1 MGELWD
7 GIVGFFENIKQHIW
21 NFQMSFWIGWMQRVK
36 CVEALENVY
45 AVMPDN
51 IKNDKAIKQ
60 YYEFRKNELHEAG
73 FDTVGDVAGG
83 LFSSL
88 ANDLFKGF
96 KRLIPEMSGDI
107 EKTTKEAIVKGSPAI
122 TDAFKDKLGLLV
134 DGILDAIDPGGK
146 KIPEDMRKQIKE
158 TMEPVMGLG
167 LTFLVGTA
175 LAELIHPTKE
185 MGWGRISHFLY
196 ETVGMKE
203 LMDAYIDP
211 IRLNLIKMPVKY
223 SINELT
229 TPFIPSFRDAE
240 DWYGRGHIDEDEMK
254 DLMRKHGIDTKWLWR
269 YARMGTKPSSYFML
283 NAIGREGFWDADD
296 FRFWLSDAGYGA
308 FKITEEKMS
317 PYEKKYG
324 LKPPS
329 TSQIDFLLNAY
340 KHMNIRTTVG
350 DVRAIRR
357 SLLTD
362 GWISREDFEKD
373 LEKYKITKEDA
384 KDALDAIEELQRRKD
399 AKELQ
404 KAWEKKYLYGRIDK
418 DELEKK
424 LKELGLRE
432 GYVKARLEY
441 LLARREGKLSVEG
454 EEKTLSDARILQA
467 FKQGLKDRG
476 WAIKQI
482 DDKGYTTED
491 ATLIVDEE
499 ERELGAEIARE
510 WQRAYETQA
519 RKGVI
524 SIDELK
530 NKLKELG
537 DKYGTPWSLEEWRE
551 ARAKYVELMVKKEEE
566 AG

>member
-146 KIPEDMRKQIKE
+146 KIPEDVRKQ
-158 TMEPVMGLG
+158 
-167 LTFLVGTA
+167 
-175 LAELIHPTKE
+175 
-185 MGWGRISHFLY
+185 
-196 ETVGMKE
+196 
-203 LMDAYIDP
+203 
-211 IRLNLIKMPVKY
+211 LNLIKMPVKY

-240 DWYGRGHIDEDEMK
+240 DWFGRGHIDEDEMK

-308 FKITEEKMS
+308 FKITEDKMS

-524 SIDELK
+524 SIADLK

>member
-146 KIPEDMRKQIKE
+146 KIPEDVRKQIKE

-196 ETVGMKE
+196 DTVGMKE

-254 DLMRKHGIDTKWLWR
+254 DLMRKHGIDTKAMEICEDGHKTVVILHAECDRTGRVLGCGRFQVLAVRCGLWC
-269 YARMGTKPSSYFML
+269 
-283 NAIGREGFWDADD
+283 
-296 FRFWLSDAGYGA
+296 
-308 FKITEEKMS
+308 
-317 PYEKKYG
+317 
-324 LKPPS
+324 
-329 TSQIDFLLNAY
+329 
-340 KHMNIRTTVG
+340 V
-350 DVRAIRR
+350 
-357 SLLTD
+357 
-362 GWISREDFEKD
+362 
-373 LEKYKITKEDA
+373 
-384 KDALDAIEELQRRKD
+384 
-399 AKELQ
+399 
-404 KAWEKKYLYGRIDK
+404 
-418 DELEKK
+418 
-424 LKELGLRE
+424 
-432 GYVKARLEY
+432 
-441 LLARREGKLSVEG
+441 
-454 EEKTLSDARILQA
+454 
-467 FKQGLKDRG
+467 
-476 WAIKQI
+476 
-482 DDKGYTTED
+482 
-491 ATLIVDEE
+491 
-499 ERELGAEIARE
+499 
-510 WQRAYETQA
+510 
-519 RKGVI
+519 
-524 SIDELK
+524 
-530 NKLKELG
+530 
-537 DKYGTPWSLEEWRE
+537 
-551 ARAKYVELMVKKEEE
+551 
-566 AG
+566 